1 MRIVAIKSF
10 RNKET
15 QEIYSPGD
23 VVSTFTEARAT
34 DVVARGL
41 AVILNEKTLEPAS
54 ESATLH
60 LNNDGAISFGAADT
74 AAPANTGTAAGVEDA
89 PKSVLQ
95 TNDIDMTQ
103 QWQKV
108 VAAVKSFEDV
118 EKLKGYLSSENASE
132 KPRTSVVVALEARIA
147 ELSNKA

>member
-15 QEIYSPGD
+15 HEIYSPGD
-23 VVSTFTEARAT
+23 VVSVFTEARAK

-41 AVILNEKTLEPAS
+41 AVVLNEKTLEPAN

-60 LNNDGAISFGAADT
+60 LNNDGVISYGAAV
-74 AAPANTGTAAGVEDA
+74 APANTGTAAGVEVVTKDG
-89 PKSVLQ
+89 VQ
-95 TNDIDMTQ
+95 TDDIDMTQ
-103 QWQKV
+103 QWQKITT
-108 VAAVKSFEDV
+108 AVKTFENV
-118 EKLKGYLSSENASE
+118 EKLKGYLVAENALD

-147 ELSNKA
+147 ELSKKV

>member
-15 QEIYSPGD
+15 QEIYAPGD
-23 VVSTFTEARAT
+23 VVSAFTEVRAN

-41 AVILNEKTLEPAS
+41 AVVLNEKTLEPAS

-60 LNNDGAISFGAADT
+60 LNNDGVITLGAAS
-74 AAPANTGTAAGVEDA
+74 APSNTGADAGVGDDANTGTAD
-89 PKSVLQ
+89 
-95 TNDIDMTQ
+95 DIDMTQ
-103 QWQKV
+103 QWNKV
-108 VAAVKSFEDV
+108 TTAVRTFENV
-118 EKLKGYLSSENASE
+118 EKLRGYLVAENASE

-147 ELSNKA
+147 ELSKKV